1 MTSRGC
7 YEDATRKTAS
17 VEFKRY
23 RSSFEFDR
31 SVGLSVGPFVHPLLM
46 SVNFGKT
53 AEAIK
58 LLFGMVNVV
67 GLMEWCVTWR
77 HLANTVERLFV
88 ASATKDG
95 DTACSQIIL

>member
-1 MTSRGC
+1 
-7 YEDATRKTAS
+7 
-17 VEFKRY
+17 
-23 RSSFEFDR
+23 
-31 SVGLSVGPFVHPLLM
+31 M

-77 HLANTVERLFV
+77 HAANTVERLFYEWVCHQRWRHCLFPNYTLRNLV
-88 ASATKDG
+88 AVVIRDFLLFDKG
-95 DTACSQIIL
+95 Y